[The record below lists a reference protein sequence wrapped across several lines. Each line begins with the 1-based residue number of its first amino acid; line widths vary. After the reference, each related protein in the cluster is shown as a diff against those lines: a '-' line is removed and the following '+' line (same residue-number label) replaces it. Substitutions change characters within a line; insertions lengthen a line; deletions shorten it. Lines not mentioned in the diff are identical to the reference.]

1 MVEVAQTLPS
11 YRKVIGGNAPVIA
24 NRLAM
29 EGAEILLA
37 STGMIFDLISKDF
50 F

>member
-1 MVEVAQTLPS
+1 MVKVAQTLPS

-37 STGMIFDLISKDF
+37 STGLYSNLIKRF
-50 F
+50 L